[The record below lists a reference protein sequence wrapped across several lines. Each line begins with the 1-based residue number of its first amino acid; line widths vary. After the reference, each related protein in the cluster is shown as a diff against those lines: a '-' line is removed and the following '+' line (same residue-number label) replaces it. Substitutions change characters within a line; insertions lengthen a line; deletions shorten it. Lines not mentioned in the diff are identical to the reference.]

1 MKQPL
6 KILSAIDIPWNSGL
20 AAYAFD
26 QARALCAAGHTVY
39 FACPTGSAAMAL
51 AAAAGFRTF
60 NIPGRKDNLR
70 LPRAV
75 LRLRAF
81 SRTEGIDVVCA
92 HTGRTQTMACLLGR
106 PVIRVKADAKLPSA
120 GLIYSR
126 VTRVIAAST
135 YIKGLYLKAGLDGRR
150 ITVLRPGIKPHR
162 NAPRKPGP
170 APKIGILGRL
180 DPVKGH
186 ACFLKAAAELKRLG
200 ITAEFH
206 VAGHEAN
213 VKYADLERTA
223 AQLGIT
229 GSVFF
234 RGAVKDVFGFMGS
247 CDIGVI
253 ASLGSEAFS
262 RVALEWLSTGRP
274 LISTTAGS
282 LPEFLPARFLFHPGD
297 HAALAGKLADLLSD
311 PRKMAAAGEENLARA
326 AGNFSPGA
334 FAAATCSVFEQAV
347 SGEELR

>member
-26 QARALCAAGHTVY
+26 QARSLRAAGHTVY
-39 FACPTGSAAMAL
+39 FACPQGSAAMAL
-51 AAAAGFRTF
+51 AAAGGFRTF
-60 NIPGRKDNLR
+60 AIPGRKDHLR
-70 LPRAV
+70 LPGAV

-81 SRTEGIDVVCA
+81 SRTEGMDVVCA
-92 HTGRTQTMACLLGR
+92 HTGRTQTIACLLGR

-126 VTRVIAAST
+126 VTKVIAAST

-150 ITVLRPGIKPHR
+150 ITVLRPGIE
-162 NAPRKPGP
+162 PRRSAKHTPGP

-186 ACFLKAAAELKRLG
+186 ACFLKAAAELKKRG
-200 ITAEFH
+200 INAEFH
-206 VAGHEAN
+206 IAGHEAN
-213 VKYADLERTA
+213 IKYSTLKRTA
-223 AQLGIT
+223 AQLGIA
-229 GSVFF
+229 GSVIF
-234 RGAVKDVFGFMGS
+234 RGAVEDVFSFMES

-262 RVALEWLSTGRP
+262 RAALEWLSTGRP
-274 LISTTAGS
+274 LVATTAGS
-282 LPEFLPARFLFHPGD
+282 LPEFLPARHLFPPGD
-297 HAALAGKLADLLSD
+297 HAALAGRLADLLSD

-326 AGNFSPGA
+326 VRNYSTDA
-334 FAAATCSVFEQAV
+334 FAAATCALFEEAAAP
-347 SGEELR
+347 R